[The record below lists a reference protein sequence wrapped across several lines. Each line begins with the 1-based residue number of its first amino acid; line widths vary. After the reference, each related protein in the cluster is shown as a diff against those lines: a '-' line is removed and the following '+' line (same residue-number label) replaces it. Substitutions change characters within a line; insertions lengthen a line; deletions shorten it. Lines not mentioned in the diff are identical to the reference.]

1 MRNIAHED
9 PRKTLVRLAPA
20 ALLLGA
26 LGCDPAM
33 QSGPPPACPQST
45 AAPQATA
52 APIAS
57 AAPAPVTF
65 TGKRP
70 KLVVVIALD
79 QFRADY
85 LTRFEPYF
93 GDTGFKRLLREGASL
108 TGHYGHYATY
118 TGPGHAL
125 LLSGSYPYVNG
136 ISTNK
141 FYNPATS
148 RSEAMV
154 FDGQSTV
161 LGLKQTDPDMDVSPR
176 NFYGS
181 TVGDELILSQGRQSK
196 TIALATKGRGAI
208 LMGGRLGKTF
218 WMNDDT
224 GEMTTSTYYAPS
236 LPAWVD
242 TWNKKKLAD
251 SYFGKSWDR
260 ALPATAYA
268 SAAADDTAS
277 EAGSKGLGK
286 TFPHKV
292 DGKLKEPGAAY
303 YEALCMTPF
312 ANDWELDFAKTA
324 VESEQL
330 GQRGVTDLLAIS
342 LSATDLAGHDF
353 GPLSHEV
360 EDIVVRTDKQI
371 GDFLDWLYGKMGK
384 EEVLVVVS
392 ADHGG
397 VPMPEQMSGFGF
409 SAGRLKKKTIG
420 DAIEKALHDKFGGD
434 KWVVA
439 LEDPHVFLDRKKIEE
454 KKLKP
459 EDVERVAGEAA
470 AKIDGFGGFFTRTQ
484 LLGGQMPDTDL
495 GRAILRTYFAPR
507 GGDVVMWTLPFYFWG
522 KYAEKDA
529 GTTHGT
535 FYRYDTDVPLLISG
549 AAVKP
554 GKYGVHEMIDLAP
567 TLSSLLGISRPAG
580 AEGQVIPLGRDAN

>member
-1 MRNIAHED
+1 MRSLVH
-9 PRKTLVRLAPA
+9 RRSGLSTLVSA

-26 LGCDPAM
+26 MGCDPAM
-33 QSGPPPACPQST
+33 QSGPPPACPQTPSGP
-45 AAPQATA
+45 AAPPTT
-52 APIAS
+52 
-57 AAPAPVTF
+57 AAPAPAAPANFGV
-65 TGKRP
+65 KRP

-85 LTRFEPYF
+85 LARFEAHF
-93 GDTGFKRLLREGASL
+93 GDAGFKRLLREGASF

-136 ISTNK
+136 ISSNK

-154 FDGQSTV
+154 FDGQSKI
-161 LGLKQTDPDMDVSPR
+161 LGLQDTPADMDVSPR

-181 TVGDELILSQGRQSK
+181 TVGDELILAQGRQAK

-208 LMGGRLGKTF
+208 LMGGRMAKTY

-224 GEMTTSTYYAPS
+224 GDMTTSTYYAS
-236 LPAWVD
+236 ALPAWVE

-251 SYFGKSWDR
+251 SWFGKTWDR
-260 ALPATAYA
+260 ALPVTAYA
-268 SAAADDTAS
+268 TAAADDTAS
-277 EAGSKGLGK
+277 EGGWKGLGK

-292 DGKLKEPGAAY
+292 DGKLKAPGPDY
-303 YEALCMTPF
+303 YEALCATPY
-312 ANDWELDFAKTA
+312 ANDWELDFAKA
-324 VESEQL
+324 AIESEQL
-330 GQRGVTDLLAIS
+330 GQRGVTDMLAIS

-353 GPLSHEV
+353 GPMSQEV
-360 EDIVVRTDKQI
+360 QDIVVRTDKQM
-371 GDFLDWLYGKMGK
+371 GEFLDWVYSKLGKD
-384 EEVLVVVS
+384 EVTVVLS

-397 VPMPEQMSGFGF
+397 VPIPEQLTSFGF
-409 SAGRLKKKTIG
+409 SAGRIKKK
-420 DAIEKALHDKFGGD
+420 AISEVVEKALKDKFGGE

-439 LEDPHVFLDRKKIEE
+439 MEDPHIFLDRKKIEE

-470 AKIDGFGGFFTRTQ
+470 ARLEGFGGYFTRTS
-484 LLGGQMPDTDL
+484 LLQGKVPDSDL
-495 GRAILRTYFAPR
+495 GRSILRTYFVPR
-507 GGDVVMWTLPFYFWG
+507 GGDVVMWTLPFYIWG
-522 KYAEKDA
+522 KYAEKDQ

-535 FYRYDTDVPLLISG
+535 FYRYDTDVPVLISG
-549 AAVKP
+549 PGVKP
-554 GKYGVHEMIDLAP
+554 GKYGTHEMVDLAP
-567 TLSSLLGISRPAG
+567 TLSHLLGIAVPAG
-580 AEGQVIPLGRDAN
+580 AEGKVVPIGRDGN

>member
-1 MRNIAHED
+1 MRNIAQ
-9 PRKTLVRLAPA
+9 RQTGILRTAPFLFLLSA
-20 ALLLGA
+20 A
-26 LGCDPAM
+26 GCDPAM
-33 QSGPPPACPQST
+33 QSGPPPACPQ
-45 AAPQATA
+45 APVATPPAATA
-52 APIAS
+52 APT
-57 AAPAPVTF
+57 AAPAAPATF
-65 TGKRP
+65 AGKRP

-85 LTRFEPYF
+85 LTRFDAYF
-93 GDTGFKRLLREGASL
+93 GDNGFHRLLRDGASY
-108 TGHYGHYATY
+108 TGHYGQYATY
-118 TGPGHAL
+118 TGPGHAM

-161 LGLKQTDPDMDVSPR
+161 LGVKQTDADMDVSPR

-181 TVGDELILSQGRQSK
+181 TVGDELILAQGRQSK

-208 LMGGRLGKTF
+208 LMGGRLAKTY

-224 GEMTTSTYYAPS
+224 GDMTTSTYYAPS
-236 LPAWVD
+236 LPAWVE

-260 ALPATAYA
+260 ALPASAYTT
-268 SAAADDTAS
+268 AAADDTAS
-277 EAGSKGLGK
+277 EGGSKGLGK

-292 DGKLKEPGAAY
+292 DGKLKEPGPAY
-303 YEALCMTPF
+303 YEALTMTPF

-330 GQRGVTDLLAIS
+330 GQRGVTDMLAIS
-342 LSATDLAGHDF
+342 ISSTDLAGHDF

-360 EDIVVRTDKQI
+360 QDLVVRTDKQI
-371 GDFLDWLYGKMGK
+371 GDFLDWVYGKFGK
-384 EEVLVVVS
+384 DEVLVVVS

-397 VPMPEQMSGFGF
+397 VPMPEQMAGFGF

-420 DAIEKALHDKFGGD
+420 EAVEKALHDKFGGD
-434 KWVVA
+434 KWVLA
-439 LEDPHVFLDRKKIEE
+439 MEDPHIFLDRKKIEE
-454 KKLKP
+454 KKLKA

-470 AKIDGFGGFFTRTQ
+470 AKIEGFGGFFTRTQ
-484 LLGGQMPDTDL
+484 LLAGQVPDSDL
-495 GRAILRTYFAPR
+495 GRAILRTYFVPR
-507 GGDVVMWTLPFYFWG
+507 GGDVVMWTLPFHFWG

-535 FYRYDTDVPLLISG
+535 FYRYDTDVPVLISG
-549 AAVKP
+549 AGVKP
-554 GKYGVHEMIDLAP
+554 GKYGVREMIDLAP
-567 TLSSLLGISRPAG
+567 TLSAILGIARPAA
-580 AEGQVIPLGRDAN
+580 AEGQIVPLLRDGN

>member
-1 MRNIAHED
+1 MRSFAHTR
-9 PRKTLVRLAPA
+9 PRRLALASA
-20 ALLLGA
+20 ALLFGVA
-26 LGCDPAM
+26 GCDPAM
-33 QSGPPPACPQST
+33 QSGPPPACPPAAAPT
-45 AAPQATA
+45 AAPQATQA
-52 APIAS
+52 A
-57 AAPAPVTF
+57 AATF

-85 LTRFEPYF
+85 LTRFEAHF
-93 GDTGFKRLLREGASL
+93 GDTGFKRLLREGASF

-154 FDGQSTV
+154 FDGQSKI
-161 LGLKQTDPDMDVSPR
+161 LGLKDTEADMDVSPR

-181 TVGDELILSQGRQSK
+181 TVGDELILAQGRQAK

-208 LMGGRLGKTF
+208 LMGGRLAKTY

-224 GEMTTSTYYAPS
+224 GDMTTSTYYAQS
-236 LPAWVD
+236 LPAWIE
-242 TWNKKKLAD
+242 TWNKKKVAD
-251 SYFGKSWDR
+251 SYFGKTWDR
-260 ALPATAYA
+260 ALPASAYTA
-268 SAAADDTAS
+268 AAADDTAS
-277 EAGSKGLGK
+277 EGGWKGLGK

-292 DGKLKEPGAAY
+292 DGKLKAPGPDY
-303 YEALCMTPF
+303 YEALCATPF
-312 ANDWELDFAKTA
+312 ANDWELDFAKVA
-324 VESEQL
+324 VENEQL

-360 EDIVVRTDKQI
+360 QDIVVRTDKQM
-371 GDFLDWLYGKMGK
+371 GEFLDWTYGKLGK
-384 EEVLVVVS
+384 DEVLVVVS

-397 VPMPEQMSGFGF
+397 MPLPEQMASFGF
-409 SAGRLKKKTIG
+409 NAGRLKKKAIG
-420 DAIEKALHDKFGGD
+420 EAIEKALKDKFGGD

-439 LEDPHVFLDRKKIEE
+439 LEDPHVFLDRKKIEV
-454 KKLKP
+454 KKLQA

-470 AKIDGFGGFFTRTQ
+470 AKIEGFGGYFTRTA
-484 LLGGQMPDTDL
+484 LLQGKVPDTEL

-507 GGDVVMWTLPFYFWG
+507 GGDVVMWMLPFYIWG
-522 KYAEKDA
+522 KYAEKDT

-535 FYRYDTDVPLLISG
+535 FYRYDTDVPVLITG

-554 GKYGVHEMIDLAP
+554 GKYGVREMIDLAP
-567 TLSSLLGISRPAG
+567 TLSHLLGVARPAG
-580 AEGQVIPLGRDAN
+580 ADGQIIPLGRDGN

>member
-1 MRNIAHED
+1 MRS
-9 PRKTLVRLAPA
+9 RSFQTVTLGLFALAA
-20 ALLLGA
+20 VT
-26 LGCDPAM
+26 GCEPTV
-33 QSGPPPACPQST
+33 QSTPPPACPQTTATPPT
-45 AAPQATA
+45 AAPTTA
-52 APIAS
+52 EK
-57 AAPAPVTF
+57 PVTPN
-65 TGKRP
+65 KRP
-70 KLVVVIALD
+70 KLVVAIALD

-85 LTRFEPYF
+85 LHRFDPYF
-93 GDTGFKRLLREGASL
+93 GENGFKRLQKEGAVM

-141 FYNPATS
+141 FYNPLSS

-161 LGLKQTDPDMDVSPR
+161 LGLKQTEPDMDVSPR

-181 TVGDELILSQGRQSK
+181 TVGDELIMAQGQKSK

-208 LMGGRLGKTF
+208 LMGGRLAKTY

-224 GEMTTSTYYAPS
+224 GDMTTSTYYAPS
-236 LPAWVD
+236 VPAWVE

-251 SYFGKSWDR
+251 SYFGKMWDR
-260 ALPATAYA
+260 ALPVSAYA
-268 SAAADDTAS
+268 GAAADDTAS
-277 EAGSKGLGK
+277 EAGWKGLGK

-292 DGKLKEPGAAY
+292 DGKLKAPGPDY
-303 YEALCMTPF
+303 YEALCETPF

-324 VESEQL
+324 VEAEQL

-342 LSATDLAGHDF
+342 ISATDLGGHDF
-353 GPLSHEV
+353 GPMSHEV
-360 EDIVVRTDKQI
+360 QDIVVRTDKQI
-371 GDFLDWLYGKMGK
+371 GDFLDWLYGKLGK
-384 EEVLVVVS
+384 EEVLVVLS

-397 VPMPEQMSGFGF
+397 VPMPEQLATMGF
-409 SAGRLKKKTIG
+409 SAARIKKKAIG
-420 DAIEKALHDKFGGD
+420 EAVEKALKDKFGGE

-439 LEDPHVFLDRKKIEE
+439 LEDPHIFLDRKKIEE

-459 EDVERVAGEAA
+459 EEVEKAAGEAV
-470 AKIDGFGGFFTRTQ
+470 AKIEGFGGYFTRSQ
-484 LLGGQMPDTDL
+484 LLDGRVPDSEL
-495 GRAILRTYFAPR
+495 GRSILRTYFVPR

-535 FYRYDTDVPLLISG
+535 FYRYDTDVPLIFVG
-549 AAVKP
+549 AGVKP
-554 GKYGVHEMIDLAP
+554 GNYGVREMVDLAP

-580 AEGQVIPLGRDAN
+580 AEGQIIPLAKSGN

>member
-1 MRNIAHED
+1 MRSLAH
-9 PRKTLVRLAPA
+9 RSSSFLGITSA

-26 LGCDPAM
+26 GCDPAV
-33 QSGPPPACPQST
+33 QSGPPPACPQTPAPT
-45 AAPQATA
+45 AAPAQTA
-52 APIAS
+52 AP
-57 AAPAPVTF
+57 AAPATF
-65 TGKRP
+65 GAKRP

-79 QFRADY
+79 QFRSDY
-85 LTRFEPYF
+85 LVRFESGF
-93 GDTGFKRLLREGASL
+93 GETGFKRLLREGASF

-141 FYNPATS
+141 FFNPATS

-154 FDGQSTV
+154 FDGQSKI
-161 LGLKQTDPDMDVSPR
+161 LGVKETEADMDVSPR

-181 TVGDELILSQGRQSK
+181 TVGDELILAQGRQSK
-196 TIALATKGRGAI
+196 TVALATKGRGAI
-208 LMGGRLGKTF
+208 LMGGRLAKTY
-218 WMNDDT
+218 WMNDET
-224 GEMTTSTYYAPS
+224 GDMTTSTYYSAT
-236 LPAWVD
+236 LPAWVEA
-242 TWNKKKLAD
+242 WNKKKLAD
-251 SYFGKSWDR
+251 SWFGKSWDR
-260 ALPATAYA
+260 SLPAAAYS

-277 EAGSKGLGK
+277 EGGWKGLGK

-292 DGKLKEPGAAY
+292 DGKLKAPGPDY
-303 YEALCMTPF
+303 YEALCATPF

-324 VESEQL
+324 VEGEQL
-330 GQRGVTDLLAIS
+330 GQRGVTDMLAIS

-360 EDIVVRTDKQI
+360 QDIVARTDKQL
-371 GDFLDWLYGKMGK
+371 GDFLDWLHGKLGK
-384 EEVLVVVS
+384 EEVLVVLS

-397 VPMPEQMSGFGF
+397 VPMPEQMSSFGF
-409 SAGRLKKKTIG
+409 SAGRLKKKAIG
-420 DAIEKALHDKFGGD
+420 EAIEKALKDKFGGE

-454 KKLKP
+454 KKLKA

-470 AKIDGFGGFFTRTQ
+470 AKLEGFGGYFTRTA
-484 LLGGQMPDTDL
+484 LLQGKVPDSDL
-495 GRAILRTYFAPR
+495 GRSILRTYFAPR
-507 GGDVVMWTLPFYFWG
+507 GGDVVMWTLPFYIWG
-522 KYAEKDA
+522 KYAEKDQ

-535 FYRYDTDVPLLISG
+535 FYRYDTDVPVLISG

-567 TLSSLLGISRPAG
+567 TLSHLLGVARPAG
-580 AEGQVIPLGRDAN
+580 AEGNVLPIARDGN

>member
-1 MRNIAHED
+1 MRTFAHRH
-9 PRKTLVRLAPA
+9 PRFVSLAPA
-20 ALLLGA
+20 ALLLTA

-33 QSGPPPACPQST
+33 QSGPPPACPPAGGTAAPVVT
-45 AAPQATA
+45 AAPQASA
-52 APIAS
+52 
-57 AAPAPVTF
+57 AAPASF
-65 TGKRP
+65 AGKRP
-70 KLVVVIALD
+70 KLLVVIAID

-85 LTRFEPYF
+85 LTRFEPHF

-154 FDGQSTV
+154 FDGQSKV
-161 LGLKQTDPDMDVSPR
+161 LGAKETDADMDVSPR

-181 TVGDELILSQGRQSK
+181 TVGDELNLAQGLQSK
-196 TIALATKGRGAI
+196 TIAVATKGRGAI
-208 LMGGRLGKTF
+208 LMGGRLGKTY
-218 WMNDDT
+218 WMSDDT
-224 GEMTTSTYYAPS
+224 GQITTSTYYGQS
-236 LPAWVD
+236 LPGWID

-260 ALPATAYA
+260 VLPASAYTG
-268 SAAADDTAS
+268 SAPDDTAS

-292 DGKLKEPGAAY
+292 DGKLKEPGRDY
-303 YEALCMTPF
+303 YEALCMSPF
-312 ANDWELDFAKTA
+312 ANDWELDFARAA
-324 VESEQL
+324 VDNEQL
-330 GQRGVTDLLAIS
+330 GQRGVTDVLAIS

-353 GPLSHEV
+353 GPLSHEIQ
-360 EDIVVRTDKQI
+360 DLVVRTDKQI
-371 GDFLDWLYGKMGK
+371 GDFLDWTYGKLGK
-384 EEVLVVVS
+384 DEVMVVVS

-397 VPMPEQMSGFGF
+397 VPMPEQMAALGF
-409 SAGRLKKKTIG
+409 SAARIKKKTIG
-420 DAIEKALHDKFGGD
+420 DAVEKALKDKFGGD
-434 KWVVA
+434 KWVLA
-439 LEDPHVFLDRKKIEE
+439 LEDPHIFLDRKKIDE
-454 KKLKP
+454 KKLKA

-470 AKIDGFGGFFTRTQ
+470 AQITGFGGYFTRTQ
-484 LLGGQMPDTDL
+484 LLRGDMPDSEL
-495 GRAILRTYFAPR
+495 GRAMLRTYFVPR

-535 FYRYDTDVPLLISG
+535 FYRYDTDVPILISG

-554 GKYGVHEMIDLAP
+554 GKYGVREMIDLAP
-567 TLSSLLGISRPAG
+567 TLSHLLGVSRPAG
-580 AEGQVIPLGRDAN
+580 AEGHIIPLGKD

>member
-1 MRNIAHED
+1 MRNMAQRQTGIL
-9 PRKTLVRLAPA
+9 RTAPF
-20 ALLLGA
+20 LLLVA
-26 LGCDPAM
+26 AAGCEPAI
-33 QSGPPPACPQST
+33 QSGPTPACPQNPVATPPASAT
-45 AAPQATA
+45 AAATA
-52 APIAS
+52 APA
-57 AAPAPVTF
+57 TF
-65 TGKRP
+65 AVKRP

-85 LTRFEPYF
+85 LTRFDSYF
-93 GDTGFKRLLREGASL
+93 GDNGFHRLLRDGASY

-161 LGLKQTDPDMDVSPR
+161 LGVKQTDADMDVSPR

-181 TVGDELILSQGRQSK
+181 TVGDELILAQGRQSK

-208 LMGGRLGKTF
+208 LMGGRLAKTY
-218 WMNDDT
+218 WMNDDN
-224 GEMTTSTYYAPS
+224 GDMTTSTYYAPS
-236 LPAWVD
+236 LPAWVE

-260 ALPATAYA
+260 ALPANAYA
-268 SAAADDTAS
+268 MSAADDTAS
-277 EAGSKGLGK
+277 EGGSKGLGK

-292 DGKLKEPGAAY
+292 DGKLKEPGPAY
-303 YEALCMTPF
+303 YEALTMTPF

-330 GQRGVTDLLAIS
+330 GQRGVTDMLAIS
-342 LSATDLAGHDF
+342 ISATDLAGHDF

-360 EDIVVRTDKQI
+360 QDLVVRTDKQI
-371 GDFLDWLYGKMGK
+371 GDFLDWVYGKLGK

-397 VPMPEQMSGFGF
+397 VPMPEQMASFGF

-420 DAIEKALHDKFGGD
+420 DAVEKALHDKFGGD

-439 LEDPHVFLDRKKIEE
+439 LEDPHIFLDRKKIEE
-454 KKLKP
+454 KKLKA

-484 LLGGQMPDTDL
+484 LMAGQVPDSDL
-495 GRAILRTYFAPR
+495 GRAILRTYFVPR
-507 GGDVVMWTLPFYFWG
+507 GGDVVMWTLPFHFWG

-535 FYRYDTDVPLLISG
+535 FYRYDTDVPVLISG
-549 AAVKP
+549 AGVKP
-554 GKYGVHEMIDLAP
+554 GKYGVREMIDLAP
-567 TLSSLLGISRPAG
+567 TLSAILGIARPAA
-580 AEGQVIPLGRDAN
+580 AEGQIVPLLRDSN